1 MQGKTEAQCLIQV
14 SSLAVQVKQ
23 SSAQL
28 LVRAM
33 NRDLQALANAKVS
46 IRDGRGRWQTL
57 PGTTDAAGE
66 LRFDNPDGVLDG
78 KLLVRVDAPAAKP
91 GEAVR
96 TALTGTDF
104 CDPSQGRCGIR
115 DDRPAD
121 LQTRRNLFL

>member
-46 IRDGRGRWQTL
+46 IRDAAAVGKRCPERPTL
-57 PGTTDAAGE
+57 PANCVSTT
-66 LRFDNPDGVLDG
+66 
-78 KLLVRVDAPAAKP
+78 
-91 GEAVR
+91 R
-96 TALTGTDF
+96 TACWTASCWSGSMRRP
-104 CDPSQGRCGIR
+104 PSRARRCEPR
-115 DDRPAD
+115 
-121 LQTRRNLFL
+121 